1 MPDRLK
7 GPTTFIGSRGVVSL
21 ARHLFPEVSVPSL
34 LSETERGLAGTQNR
48 LWQLYGLFWVLFTG
62 VLTFYTVEKT
72 AECGCENILFGLWDQ
87 EDCDYWVSVWDLF
100 EEVACCSLIYSLI
113 TVSCSLS
120 PFTKPCSIL
129 SDFTFLPFLIKFP
142 PSSFSVAFPAA
153 SFPDLPSVLFPVNLF
168 YLRFSC
174 LTVTACIIEEAKVNK
189 ESPRQSPS
197 PVPFALSFRIWIPFT
212 FLLLPLGEL
221 ISACGRICGRQGL
234 RNSPAENKSLFVHFS
249 FPFADSTV
257 NSFTHQSLEVL
268 HKLLQ
273 FCETTLDINKLQ
285 ITQNFEDHINPK
297 PQLRKTENPSS
308 KGQRFQTFAQDVGT
322 KYDY

>member
-1 MPDRLK
+1 MAVTAGTGYCWNQRVSEFGWAACLRK
-7 GPTTFIGSRGVVSL
+7 TVWQSGSLFGSL
-21 ARHLFPEVSVPSL
+21 GACLAVWERVEVQKLQSSVPVNFNPCSPYCIPGIPT
-34 LSETERGLAGTQNR
+34 LSA
-48 LWQLYGLFWVLFTG
+48 FT
-62 VLTFYTVEKT
+62 
-72 AECGCENILFGLWDQ
+72 
-87 EDCDYWVSVWDLF
+87 
-100 EEVACCSLIYSLI
+100 
-113 TVSCSLS
+113 SLS
-120 PFTKPCSIL
+120 SHYCYIPCCNL
-129 SDFTFLPFLIKFP
+129 SD
-142 PSSFSVAFPAA
+142 S
-153 SFPDLPSVLFPVNLF
+153 PSVLFPVNLF
-168 YLRFSC
+168 YLRFPC
-174 LTVTACIIEEAKVNK
+174 FAATTCIIEEAKVNK